1 MEEFGKRSKD
11 TSIADYGLGDVKAAY
26 WNLDPAELTEDTILN
41 GQGFL
46 TDTGALAIDTGE
58 FTGRSPKDK
67 YILKDETTETNLWW
81 TSDTSKNDNK
91 PIDKNIW
98 DKLYKIVSD
107 QLSHKKLYV
116 VDAICGANNDSC
128 LKVRFVMEV
137 AWQAHFV
144 KNMFYKQVS

>member
-67 YILKDETTETNLWW
+67 LIVKDAQTENTIWW
-81 TSDTSKNDNK
+81 EGSFNNAFD
-91 PIDKNIW
+91 PDKVEPLIA
-98 DKLYKIVSD
+98 KMKAYLM
-107 QLSHKKLYV
+107 
-116 VDAICGANNDSC
+116 
-128 LKVRFVMEV
+128 R
-137 AWQAHFV
+137 
-144 KNMFYKQVS
+144 